1 MPAFSFPKDEEKFKK
16 FVEEN
21 PDAKFVE
28 KNYDNRGVQ
37 LVPKSVIERGFSKEN
52 K

>member
-21 PDAKFVE
+21 SDAKFVE